1 MDPWLIVGAEAT
13 AIVAMAGFVAKLY
26 KDSRS

>member
-13 AIVAMAGFVAKLY
+13 AIVSLALFIAKLY
-26 KDSRS
+26 KDNRS